1 MNCLNSRLFFL
12 FMGFPLL
19 VPAQIKEIPIAN
31 RVLELLETI
40 QNLNIEL
47 RKKDR
52 RIQSLE
58 KENAQL
64 KNQLA
69 NSKVKRDE
77 VSKQRD
83 AARKNATTYAQ
94 DAVRYKKELDD
105 ANRTILNAE
114 NELSGLRVTITNLT
128 ETLGLNTKSY
138 NAEIQGLNQE
148 IAALEAQLQE
158 KERIH
163 QELCFFISLRS
174 MSLNA
179 KVLSKDKLSITF
191 SLNNVRGSGNNF
203 ITPSQQIDVITTVRK
218 KEVLG
223 TDGFF
228 LRTPDKNGTSNLK
241 SSVSID
247 QPVEIIFESKDAFK
261 NNTSEKIEG
270 IIDLK
275 IIYDKYVIWADQKVI
290 AI

>member
-1 MNCLNSRLFFL
+1 
-12 FMGFPLL
+12 MGFPLL